1 MSHCPFRPNIVKAGL
16 VFSGS
21 YGEGELIEDS
31 KVIDYYNTVTSSWRR
46 DNGSH
51 DEESN
56 RTKAIRWLLLVTT
69 ITLQEN
75 PHASN

>member
-1 MSHCPFRPNIVKAGL
+1 MSHCHFRPNIVKAGL

-51 DEESN
+51 DEESG
-56 RTKAIRWLLLVTT
+56 RTGIIPRRPLATT
-69 ITLQEN
+69 
-75 PHASN
+75 